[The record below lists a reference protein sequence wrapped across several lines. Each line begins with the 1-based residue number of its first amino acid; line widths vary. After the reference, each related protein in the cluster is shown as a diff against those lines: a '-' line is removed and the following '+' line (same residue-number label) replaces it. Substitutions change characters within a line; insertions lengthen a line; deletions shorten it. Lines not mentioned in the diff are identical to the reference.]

1 MATNT
6 KERESL
12 MRVREVARELD
23 QSVSSVYR
31 KIHDG
36 TIPSVKL
43 GSGPSA
49 HLRVPERAFRAWLYG
64 EDGA

>member
-1 MATNT
+1 
-6 KERESL
+6 
-12 MRVREVARELD
+12 MRVRDVARELD

-36 TIPSVKL
+36 TIPSVKI

-64 EDGA
+64 EDEA

>member
-1 MATNT
+1 
-6 KERESL
+6 
-12 MRVREVARELD
+12 MRPRDVARALD

-36 TIPSVKL
+36 TIPSVKI

-64 EDGA
+64 EDEA